1 MAAAGTTFGVFH
13 WLEVMDLDLFFVFPF
28 LCLVLHI
35 TFQLFVFV
43 SGPEHRLMPACNRPV
58 LESGHPD
65 ESFIFLRLGL

>member
-35 TFQLFVFV
+35 TFQLFVV
-43 SGPEHRLMPACNRPV
+43 CVCQWSRTPIDARL
-58 LESGHPD
+58 
-65 ESFIFLRLGL
+65 